1 MLANLLSAQVLELV
15 VYMTL
20 ASSTAPS
27 SAWVTLV
34 PLCHKCFIKRLMG
47 VRVSLDPEAIVAVN
61 TGR

>member
-34 PLCHKCFIKRLMG
+34 PLCHQVFYQETHGYEGHTR
-47 VRVSLDPEAIVAVN
+47 S
-61 TGR
+61 